1 MRKLQI
7 LPKITWLVEL
17 LPICFSL
24 PTSCPERPGQAWSL
38 RSGLVPAMVK
48 LGLRKG

>member
-1 MRKLQI
+1 MRKVEN
-7 LPKITWLVEL
+7 LPKITWLVEV

-24 PTSCPERPGQAWSL
+24 PASCPERPGLACSL

-48 LGLRKG
+48 LGLRKR